1 MTQPLWKRLVED
13 LTAQGYRS
21 PHLDRLRERLP
32 RAGGMSGLREI
43 ELEIAQEMA
52 ASLGRAAEKVDV
64 ALLELELLG
73 RAIDEAPSVSVRAE
87 RVAAFNAKR
96 EVAAKALWELRVHR
110 EAIGLRR
117 NEELA
122 RTYPIPAK
130 RV

>member
-13 LTAQGYRS
+13 LTAQGHRS

-32 RAGGMSGLREI
+32 RAGGMSGLRELEI
-43 ELEIAQEMA
+43 EIAQEMA
-52 ASLGRAAEKVDV
+52 SSLGRAAEKVDV

-73 RAIDEAPSVSVRAE
+73 RAVDDAPTVEARAE

-96 EVAAKALWELRVHR
+96 ELAVRALWELRVHR

-122 RTYPIPAK
+122 KTYPIPKA
-130 RV
+130 RS